1 MKEKILRFI
10 AISFSSLLFVVS
22 VGVIVWISRDESS
35 RLAARER
42 AAIEAAEKAQAEEMA
57 LEASDETVESQ
68 DSEKLLHDIDTL
80 LNSLS
85 SDDLPDED

>member
-10 AISFSSLLFVVS
+10 ALSSSALLLVVS
-22 VGVIVWISRDESS
+22 VGVIVWISRDESL

-42 AAIEAAEKAQAEEMA
+42 AAIEAAEKAQTEERA
-57 LEASDETVESQ
+57 LEADEETVESQ

-80 LNSLS
+80 LNGLS

>member
-10 AISFSSLLFVVS
+10 AISSSALLLAMS
-22 VGVIVWISRDESS
+22 VGVIFWISRDESS

-57 LEASDETVESQ
+57 LEVSDETVESQ

>member
-1 MKEKILRFI
+1 MMEKITRII
-10 AISFSSLLFVVS
+10 AVSFSVLLLVAS

-42 AAIEAAEKAQAEEMA
+42 AAIEAAERAQAEERA

-80 LNSLS
+80 LNGLA

>member
-10 AISFSSLLFVVS
+10 TLSFSALLLAIS

-42 AAIEAAEKAQAEEMA
+42 AAIEAAEKAQAEERA
-57 LEASDETVESQ
+57 LEASNETVESQ

>member
-10 AISFSSLLFVVS
+10 AILFSTLLLAVS

-42 AAIEAAEKAQAEEMA
+42 AAIEAAEKAQAEERA
-57 LEASDETVESQ
+57 LEASDEAVESQ